1 LASAD
6 LTAARESLRRHWGFA
21 DFRPGQDRAVEA
33 VLAGRHTLALFP
45 TGGGKSLC
53 YQVPATVL
61 PGLTL
66 VISPLVA
73 LMQDQVDALGR
84 LGIPAAFINSTLSQN
99 DVEQRLVNARNGM
112 YTLLY
117 CAPERLETSL
127 FQTYAPSLKIALVA
141 VDEAH
146 CISEWGHEFRPPYRR
161 IRANLA
167 VVAPQARWLALT
179 ATATPPVRQDILE
192 TLAFEDPAIVSLGF
206 SRPNLKWWVIE
217 TERKVDRLLDMV
229 KKAQGS
235 GLVYAA
241 TRRGC
246 AELANRIR
254 GLGIAC
260 EPYHAGLTAPERK
273 RIQQQWIVGTL
284 PVVVATNAFG
294 MGIDKPD
301 CRWVIHHD
309 MPQSLEAYYQE
320 AGRAGRD
327 GQRSYPTLL
336 VKRSDASQTRSRIDQ
351 GYPTRAHL
359 QTVYDV
365 TADTLNLAV
374 GSVLDEGR
382 YVTPS
387 AVAERGKLRPR
398 DVILGWQSL
407 ARFGILEADASR
419 QTRIGIRFLI
429 SLDGMRDRIGSEPNP
444 RKKSFLDGLF
454 RLFGAGSIDAMG
466 WLDEP
471 ILLQHM
477 GVSHNALIKGLN
489 VLRSDGWLEY
499 ESSEGAWLLRMM
511 APRMRDLPLRETDVN
526 RHRDRQLEQFRHMD
540 GYVSTKGC
548 RTAYIRRYFG
558 ETDVPDACGFC
569 DRCLDAGDAMAA
581 QPAFAKTLL
590 ALCASDVSVADLEQ
604 ATGVSR
610 KAIKPILT
618 WLQKEGRITIGP
630 DGIRRV

>member
-1 LASAD
+1 
-6 LTAARESLRRHWGFA
+6 
-21 DFRPGQDRAVEA
+21 
-33 VLAGRHTLALFP
+33 
-45 TGGGKSLC
+45 
-53 YQVPATVL
+53 
-61 PGLTL
+61 
-66 VISPLVA
+66 
-73 LMQDQVDALGR
+73 M
-84 LGIPAAFINSTLSQN
+84 
-99 DVEQRLVNARNGM
+99 
-112 YTLLY
+112 
-117 CAPERLETSL
+117 
-127 FQTYAPSLKIALVA
+127 
-141 VDEAH
+141 
-146 CISEWGHEFRPPYRR
+146 
-161 IRANLA
+161 
-167 VVAPQARWLALT
+167 
-179 ATATPPVRQDILE
+179 
-192 TLAFEDPAIVSLGF
+192 
-206 SRPNLKWWVIE
+206 IE

-387 AVAERGKLRPR
+387 AVAERGNCVRGMSFWDGSPWP
-398 DVILGWQSL
+398 GS
-407 ARFGILEADASR
+407 ASSR
-419 QTRIGIRFLI
+419 QTHPGRPASASGSSSAWTVCATVSGRNPIREKII
-429 SLDGMRDRIGSEPNP
+429 SGRALPLVRCRQH
-444 RKKSFLDGLF
+444 RCDGLA
-454 RLFGAGSIDAMG
+454 R
-466 WLDEP
+466 
-471 ILLQHM
+471 
-477 GVSHNALIKGLN
+477 
-489 VLRSDGWLEY
+489 
-499 ESSEGAWLLRMM
+499 
-511 APRMRDLPLRETDVN
+511 
-526 RHRDRQLEQFRHMD
+526 
-540 GYVSTKGC
+540 
-548 RTAYIRRYFG
+548 
-558 ETDVPDACGFC
+558 
-569 DRCLDAGDAMAA
+569 
-581 QPAFAKTLL
+581 
-590 ALCASDVSVADLEQ
+590 
-604 ATGVSR
+604 
-610 KAIKPILT
+610 
-618 WLQKEGRITIGP
+618 
-630 DGIRRV
+630 